1 MSTHQL
7 HPLERLMD
15 ERVLIMDG
23 AMGTTLQR
31 YGLSEA
37 DFRGARFA
45 DHGTDL
51 RGNSDILSLTRP
63 DVVREI
69 HELYLDAGADL
80 IETNTFTATAI
91 AQADY
96 ALSHLAYELNVASA
110 RLAREAADTRT
121 AADPAKPRFVLGS
134 MGPLNRTLSLSP
146 DVNDPG
152 FRAVTFDEVVDAY
165 AEQVRGLLDGGVDAL
180 LVETIFDTLN
190 AKAALYAIRAV
201 FDDRGAEVPVM
212 ISVTITDASGRTLS
226 GQTLEAFL
234 ISVEHAHPLTVGINC
249 ALGGREMR
257 PFVEELAR
265 LARTRVCVYPNA
277 GLPNA
282 FGGYDETPEDTAA
295 ILRDFADQGWL
306 NAAGGCCGTTPE
318 HIAVVAR
325 ALAGATPRPRPETW
339 PHQGLAR
346 YSGLEPCVLR
356 PDANFTMIGE
366 RTNVTGSKKF
376 AKLIKG
382 DQYDEALVVAR
393 DQVEGGANVIDVN
406 MDEGLLDSAAAMT
419 RFLNLVASEPDI
431 ARVPVM
437 VDSSKIEVIEAGL
450 RCLQGKSIVNS
461 ISLKEGEAAFI
472 EHARRIRRFGAAV
485 VVMCFDEEGQAVD
498 AAHKVAIAERAYR
511 ILTERCD
518 YDPTDIIIDP
528 NILAIATGIAEH
540 DNYAVDFIEAT
551 REIKRRCP
559 GVKISGGVSNLS
571 FSFRGQNLVREAMH
585 AAFLYHAIAAGM
597 DMGIVNAGQLAVYE
611 EIDPELL
618 EHVEDVILNRRPD
631 ATERLIALAE
641 RVSSA
646 GKARQKDERWREAP
660 VEERLTHALVKG
672 VVDHIEEDAAEALEK
687 YGSALTVIEEPLMA
701 GMKVVGD
708 LFGAGKMFLPQVVKS
723 ARAMKKAVAWLQP
736 YMEAEAAGGGSSR
749 GTVLL
754 ATVKGDVHDIGKNI
768 VGVVLRC
775 NNYDVIDLG
784 VMVPA
789 QTILDKAREVK
800 ADVIGLS
807 GLITPSLDE
816 MVHVAA
822 ELERTGFEVPLLIGG
837 ATTSRKHTAVK
848 VDPVYHGPVVHVVDA
863 SRASGVVTSLLSPE
877 RRADFLADVSAAFEV
892 DRQRFAQRQAT
903 TLVRYAEARER
914 RPGLDFSALPTPDAL
929 GPRVIAPIPLD
940 VLVPLIDWTPF
951 FASWELKGSF
961 PKILD
966 DERVGAAA
974 RELYEHAQAML
985 ERIVAERWLEA
996 RAVYG
1001 FFPANADG
1009 DDVVVWTDESRTT
1022 ERERFPML
1030 RQQKKRPGDDARYTS
1045 LADFVAPAGAPD
1057 HVGFF
1062 AVTAGHG
1069 VAERVARFEADHDDY
1084 HAILLKALADRLAEA
1099 AAEWL
1104 HAEARRAWGYGAEEQ
1119 LSAAELHAEDYRGI
1133 RPAPGYPAC
1142 PDHSEKAKLFALLDA
1157 EAATGVGLTESMAMT
1172 PAASVSGY
1180 YFAHPDAHYFTVG
1193 PLGRDQVTDYATRKG
1208 TPLAEVERWLA
1219 PWLGY
1224 DAG

>member
-1 MSTHQL
+1 MTTTREQ
-7 HPLERLMD
+7 LERLMD
-15 ERVLIMDG
+15 ERLLIMDG

-31 YGLSEA
+31 YGLEEA
-37 DFRGARFA
+37 DFRGDRFA
-45 DHGTDL
+45 GHGTDL
-51 RGNSDILSLTRP
+51 RGNSDVLSLTRP
-63 DVVREI
+63 DIVREI
-69 HELYLDAGADL
+69 HDLYLDAGADL

-96 ALSHLAYELNVASA
+96 DLSELAYEMNVTSA
-110 RLAREAADTRT
+110 KLAREAADART
-121 AADPAKPRFVLGS
+121 AADPSKPRFVLGS

-152 FRAVTFDEVVDAY
+152 FRAVSWDEVVAAY
-165 AEQVRGLLDGGVDAL
+165 GEQVRGLLDGGVDAL

-190 AKAALYAIRAV
+190 AKAALYAIAEV
-201 FDDRGAEVPVM
+201 LDDRGGVDVPIM

-257 PFVEELAR
+257 PFVEELAT

-295 ILRDFADQGWL
+295 ILREFADQGWL

-318 HIAVVAR
+318 HIVAVAR
-325 ALAGATPRPRPETW
+325 ALEGATPRPVPTTW
-339 PHQGLAR
+339 PHQGLSR

-382 DQYDEALVVAR
+382 DQYDEALTVAR
-393 DQVEGGANVIDVN
+393 NQVEGGANIIDVN
-406 MDEGLLDSAAAMT
+406 MDEGLLDSTAAMA

-437 VDSSKIEVIEAGL
+437 VDSSKIEFIEAGL

-461 ISLKEGEAAFI
+461 ISLKEGEAAFL

-498 AAHKVAIAERAYR
+498 ADHKVSIAERAYR
-511 ILTERCD
+511 LLTERCD
-518 YDPTDIIIDP
+518 YAPTDIIIDP

-571 FSFRGQNLVREAMH
+571 FSFRGQNAVREAMH
-585 AAFLYHAIAAGM
+585 AAFLYHAIGAGM

-611 EIDPELL
+611 EIDAELL

-631 ATERLIALAE
+631 ATERLVALAE

-646 GKARQKDERWREAP
+646 GTTRKKDDAWRSAS
-660 VEERLTHALVKG
+660 VEDRLTHALVKG
-672 VVDHIEEDAAEALEK
+672 VVDHIEEDTAEALEQ
-687 YGSALTVIEEPLMA
+687 YGSALSVIEEPLMS

-736 YMEAEAAGGGSSR
+736 YMEAEAASGAGSSR

-775 NNYDVIDLG
+775 NNYDVVDLG

-789 QTILDKAREVK
+789 QTILSKAREVN
-800 ADVIGLS
+800 ADVVGLS

-816 MVHVAA
+816 MVHVAR

-848 VDPVYHGPVVHVVDA
+848 VDPVYHGPVVHVLDA

-877 RRADFLADVSAAFEV
+877 RREAFLADNAKAFAV
-892 DRQRFAQRQAT
+892 DRERFAQRQAA
-903 TLVRYAEARER
+903 TLVRYNEARER
-914 RPGLDFSALPTPDAL
+914 RPRLDFSELPTPDAV
-929 GPRVIAPIPLD
+929 GPRTIASIPLD
-940 VLVPLIDWTPF
+940 ALVPFIDWTPF
-951 FASWELKGSF
+951 FSSWELKGSF

-966 DERVGAAA
+966 DPTVGPAA
-974 RELYEHAQAML
+974 RELYDNARAML
-985 ERIVAERWLEA
+985 ERLVAERWLEA

-1009 DDVVVWTDESRTT
+1009 DDVIVWTDETRTT
-1022 ERERFPML
+1022 VRERFPML
-1030 RQQKKRPGDDARYTS
+1030 RQQRQRPGDDPRYTS
-1045 LADFVAPAGAPD
+1045 LADFVAPSGSD

-1062 AVTAGHG
+1062 VVTAGHG
-1069 VAERVARFEADHDDY
+1069 VAEQVARFEADHDDY
-1084 HAILLKALADRLAEA
+1084 KAILIKSLADRLAEA

-1104 HAEARRAWGYGAEEQ
+1104 HAEARRAWGYGAGED
-1119 LSAAELHAEDYRGI
+1119 LTTADLHAERYRGI

-1142 PDHSEKAKLFALLDA
+1142 PDHTEKTKLFALLDA
-1157 EAATGVGLTESMAMT
+1157 EAATGVALTESMAMT
-1172 PAASVSGY
+1172 PPAAVSGY

-1193 PLGRDQVTDYATRKG
+1193 PLGRDQITDYAARKG
-1208 TPLAEVERWLA
+1208 MLVKDVERWLA
-1219 PWLGY
+1219 PWLAY
-1224 DAG
+1224 DAD

>member
-1 MSTHQL
+1 MNNR

-15 ERVLIMDG
+15 ERILIMDG
-23 AMGTTLQR
+23 AMGTALQR
-31 YGLSEA
+31 YGLTEA

-45 DHGTDL
+45 EHGTDL
-51 RGNSDILSLTRP
+51 RGDSDVLILTRP
-63 DVVREI
+63 DVVRAI
-69 HELYLDAGADL
+69 HDAYLDAGADL
-80 IETNTFTATAI
+80 IETNTFTATSI

-96 ALSHLAYELNVASA
+96 ALSHLAYELNVEGA
-110 RLAREAADTRT
+110 RLARAAVDARN
-121 AADPAKPRFVLGS
+121 ASDPSRQRFVLGS

-152 FRAVTFDEVVDAY
+152 YRAVTFDGVAAAY

-190 AKAALYAIRAV
+190 AKAALWAIQAV
-201 FDDRGAEVPVM
+201 FEERATSVPIM

-257 PFVEELAR
+257 PFVEELAT

-295 ILRDFADQGWL
+295 ILREFADQGWL
-306 NAAGGCCGTTPE
+306 NAAGGCCGTTPD

-325 ALAGATPRPRPETW
+325 ALAGARPRPLPATW
-339 PHQGLAR
+339 PHRGLSH
-346 YSGLEPCVLR
+346 YSGLEPYVLR
-356 PDANFTMIGE
+356 PDANFTLIGE
-366 RTNVTGSKKF
+366 RTNVTGSKRF

-382 DQYDEALVVAR
+382 GQFDQALAVAR
-393 DQVEGGANVIDVN
+393 DQVEGGANIIDVN
-406 MDEGLLDSAAAMT
+406 MDEGLLDSTAAMT
-419 RFLNLVASEPDI
+419 RFLNLVAAEPDI
-431 ARVPVM
+431 SRVPVM
-437 VDSSKIEVIEAGL
+437 VDSSKLEVIEAGL

-472 EHARRIRRFGAAV
+472 AAARSIRRFGAAV
-485 VVMCFDEEGQAVD
+485 VVMCFDEQGQAVD

-511 ILTERCD
+511 LLTERCD

-571 FSFRGQNLVREAMH
+571 FSFRGQEAVREAMH
-585 AAFLYHAIAAGM
+585 AAFLYHAIGAGM

-611 EIDPELL
+611 EIPPELL
-618 EHVEDVILNRRPD
+618 TSVEDVILNRRPD
-631 ATERLIALAE
+631 ATERLVALAE
-641 RVSSA
+641 RISSV
-646 GKARQKDERWREAP
+646 GKTREKDDAWRQAPLQERI
-660 VEERLTHALVKG
+660 THALVKG
-672 VVDHIEEDAAEALEK
+672 VVDHIEEDVAEALAA
-687 YGSALTVIEEPLMA
+687 YGSALTVIEEPLMS

-736 YMEAEAAGGGSSR
+736 HMEAEAAGAGAGTR

-775 NNYDVIDLG
+775 NNYEVVDLG
-784 VMVPA
+784 VMVAA
-789 QTILDKAREVK
+789 QTILDKAREIG
-800 ADVIGLS
+800 ADIVGLS

-816 MVHVAA
+816 MVHVAR

-848 VDPVYHGPVVHVVDA
+848 VDPVYHGPVVHVLDA
-863 SRASGVVTSLLSPE
+863 SRAAGVVTSLLSADK
-877 RRADFLADVSAAFEV
+877 RADFLADNAAAFAT
-892 DRQRFAQRQAT
+892 DRLRFSQRQSAR
-903 TLVRYAEARER
+903 LVRYSEARER
-914 RPGLDFSALPTPDAL
+914 RPRLDFSALPVPDAL
-929 GPRVIAPIPLD
+929 GPRTIAPIPLEA
-940 VLVPLIDWTPF
+940 LVPLIDWTPF
-951 FASWELKGSF
+951 FSSWELKGNF
-961 PKILD
+961 PKILE
-966 DERVGAAA
+966 DEVVGAAA
-974 RELYEHAQAML
+974 RELYANARAML
-985 ERIVAERWLEA
+985 ERVVAERWLEA
-996 RAVYG
+996 RAVFG

-1009 DDVVVWTDESRTT
+1009 DDVVVWTDETRSAVRA
-1022 ERERFPML
+1022 RFPML
-1030 RQQKKRPGDDARYTS
+1030 RQQRERPGDDAHYTS
-1045 LADFVAPAGAPD
+1045 LADFVAPSGPD
-1057 HVGFF
+1057 HLGLF
-1062 AVTAGHG
+1062 AVTSGHG
-1069 VAERVARFEADHDDY
+1069 VAERVAEYEADHDDY
-1084 HAILLKALADRLAEA
+1084 QAILLKALADRLAEA

-1104 HAEARRAWGYGAEEQ
+1104 HAEARRAWGFGRSED
-1119 LSAAELHAEDYRGI
+1119 LSVSQLHAEDYRGI

-1142 PDHSEKAKLFALLDA
+1142 PDHTEKATLFALLDA
-1157 EAATGVGLTESMAMT
+1157 EAATGIQLTESMAMT
-1172 PAASVSGY
+1172 PPASVSGY
-1180 YFAHPDAHYFTVG
+1180 YFAHPGAHYFTVG
-1193 PLGRDQVTDYATRKG
+1193 PLGRDQLSEYALRKG
-1208 TPLAEVERWLA
+1208 TRMTDVERWLA
-1219 PWLGY
+1219 PWLAY
-1224 DAG
+1224 DAD